1 MNCQEFEAVVVDLAR
16 GSLADAAARERSLA
30 HPDSCAR
37 CAARLAAERA
47 LCAGLR
53 AAATET
59 CAPPR
64 VEAALLAAFRAR
76 HAAATDANNATTR
89 AATLNLVSSQ
99 AATND
104 TRAAAQTTPAQP
116 GATAGG
122 ASNVLSLE
130 GAAARVGARK
140 GAHASGG
147 AARGS
152 SSGWWLRVAAA
163 LLVAATAGMTA
174 RLVWKSEQE
183 TSPER
188 ALVQTNLGDGAT
200 EQRVAASTQ
209 ANGVAAE
216 EGRAVAEITSASNLP
231 DARPAS
237 AAYRH
242 VLMPDVTAGDE
253 EGRGPEA
260 SPRLEARRQAGASPR
275 HAARGRGASRLS
287 REALGALVANSRS
300 DGATEAE
307 VTTDFFPLSDA
318 SALPSMEG
326 GHVVR
331 VELPRA
337 ALLSFGLPVNAEQAT
352 GRVKADVLIGHDGL
366 ARAVRFV
373 R

>member
-53 AAATET
+53 AAAATEAS
-59 CAPPR
+59 APPR

-76 HAAATDANNATTR
+76 HAAAANANGATTR
-89 AATLNLVSSQ
+89 AATLNLVSSE
-99 AATND
+99 AATNND
-104 TRAAAQTTPAQP
+104 THAAPQTTPAQP
-116 GATAGG
+116 GATAGA

-130 GAAARVGARK
+130 EAAARVNARK
-140 GAHASGG
+140 AADASGG

-183 TSPER
+183 TGSER
-188 ALVQTNLGDGAT
+188 ALVQTNLGGD
-200 EQRVAASTQ
+200 AAAR

-216 EGRAVAEITSASNLP
+216 EGRAVAVTETTNAPGLP
-231 DARPAS
+231 EARPAS
-237 AAYRH
+237 AGYRN
-242 VLMPDVTAGDE
+242 VLMPDVTAGDD
-253 EGRGPEA
+253 EGRAAEA
-260 SPRLEARRQAGASPR
+260 SPRFDARRQAGATPR
-275 HAARGRGASRLS
+275 HAARGRGAGRLS

-318 SALPSMEG
+318 SALPALEG